1 MNEEA
6 KLFCEMY
13 DNNKPSELE
22 KEFPFNEMVFSDNM
36 VDEESDGSGRW
47 EDFVTTILKMDN
59 RYFAFDWCRGKTEM
73 QDNDFD
79 NSEYYE
85 VVPKTKTITVT
96 EYVPKE

>member
-1 MNEEA
+1 MDKET

-13 DNNKPSELE
+13 DNNKRSELE
-22 KEFPFNEMVFSDNM
+22 KEFPFDEMTCSDNV

-47 EDFVTTILKMDN
+47 EDFVTTILKMGN

-73 QDNDFD
+73 QDDDFD
-79 NSEYYE
+79 SSEYYE

>member
-1 MNEEA
+1 MDEDT

-13 DNNKPSELE
+13 DTNKPSELE
-22 KEFPFNEMVFSDNM
+22 KEFPFDEMVFSNNV

-47 EDFVTTILKMDN
+47 EDYVTTIFKMDN

-79 NSEYYE
+79 TSEYYE

>member
-22 KEFPFNEMVFSDNM
+22 EEFPFNEMTYSPDA

-47 EDFVTTILKMDN
+47 EEYVTTILKMGD
-59 RYFAFDWCRGKTEM
+59 RYFAFDWQRGKTEM

-79 NSEYYE
+79 DSEYYE

>member
-13 DNNKPSELE
+13 DNNKRSELE
-22 KEFPFNEMVFSDNM
+22 EKFPFDEMVFSDNM
-36 VDEESDGSGRW
+36 VDEESDSSGRW
-47 EDFVTTILKMDN
+47 EDYVTTVLKMDN

-73 QDNDFD
+73 QDNNFD
-79 NSEYYE
+79 DSEYYE

>member
-6 KLFCEMY
+6 KLFCEMC
-13 DNNKPSELE
+13 DSHKRSELE
-22 KEFPFNEMVFSDNM
+22 EKFPFDEMVFSDNM

-47 EDFVTTILKMDN
+47 EDYVTTVLKMDN

-79 NSEYYE
+79 SSEYYE